1 MNEANFRQHHHN
13 NIMGLGVTPL
23 SPPSKPKVVKPSD
36 FGFRRNIS

>member
-23 SPPSKPKVVKPSD
+23 SPPKAKVVKPSD
-36 FGFRRNIS
+36 FGVRRNIT